1 MNSIWS
7 YISLQAN
14 HRKQVIFLMV
24 FVSLIYLFNFHVN
37 DIWTPNESFYAE
49 SVREMFESGNFL
61 EIFYNYEPRYNK
73 PPLTYW
79 LIALSSA
86 IFGLTEFAIRFPIVL
101 LAIGSI
107 WYTYKIGRL
116 LYGDKGGVY
125 SLVMMA
131 FSVQLLAVKQYASP
145 ETPLTFFFTLT
156 MYGFL
161 KAYISRNN
169 KYLWL
174 SYIALGLTV
183 LTKGFPY
190 IIVIGGIIGLYTL
203 ITNSLDWKEIWRDVK
218 FLKLPIGIPLVVL
231 IGLSWVIFMYL
242 KDGQDFWEV
251 YYRETFGRALSRTP
265 NGSPFFYLEVIS
277 WSILPYSLVFFYACF
292 WWLLNRK
299 DWQRIAFPL
308 CWVVVMFVIFTIAK
322 GKIPTYMIQAHPGLL
337 LMTVPLLLDFNPKKL
352 LAQGIWSLMFL
363 IPTALILVAH
373 VLIIEKLNLHVAN
386 YLAPGVGLGLL
397 VIFHFKKKE
406 KNNHLLLAAP
416 FWIISLFLISF
427 ATLLP
432 KLEQFRPYDEIGK
445 IIEQNDIASETPI
458 FIEGTLIHNIPFY
471 AKRFA
476 ERDATIEQIN
486 QNPRET
492 LALVRE
498 ENAGQLKDFK
508 VLWSGLIYDFP
519 SESQFAKF
527 IMACIEAENGDYSKF
542 ANFQLVYRP

>member
-1 MNSIWS
+1 
-7 YISLQAN
+7 
-14 HRKQVIFLMV
+14 
-24 FVSLIYLFNFHVN
+24 
-37 DIWTPNESFYAE
+37 
-49 SVREMFESGNFL
+49 
-61 EIFYNYEPRYNK
+61 
-73 PPLTYW
+73 
-79 LIALSSA
+79 
-86 IFGLTEFAIRFPIVL
+86 
-101 LAIGSI
+101 
-107 WYTYKIGRL
+107 
-116 LYGDKGGVY
+116 
-125 SLVMMA
+125 
-131 FSVQLLAVKQYASP
+131 
-145 ETPLTFFFTLT
+145 
-156 MYGFL
+156 
-161 KAYISRNN
+161 
-169 KYLWL
+169 
-174 SYIALGLTV
+174 
-183 LTKGFPY
+183 
-190 IIVIGGIIGLYTL
+190 
-203 ITNSLDWKEIWRDVK
+203 
-218 FLKLPIGIPLVVL
+218 
-231 IGLSWVIFMYL
+231 
-242 KDGQDFWEV
+242 
-251 YYRETFGRALSRTP
+251 
-265 NGSPFFYLEVIS
+265 
-277 WSILPYSLVFFYACF
+277 
-292 WWLLNRK
+292 
-299 DWQRIAFPL
+299 
-308 CWVVVMFVIFTIAK
+308 
-322 GKIPTYMIQAHPGLL
+322 MIQAHPGLL
-337 LMTVPLLLDFNPKKL
+337 LMTVPLLLDFNPKNL